1 MFLQAVIETVYY
13 FMLPKFTEDCNRLL
27 RNVAAV
33 WQIQRDAW
41 GSAHTACV
49 TQQCLHVN
57 WLSAND
63 SEETMATKLS
73 KFEPP
78 TADIISGERW
88 M

>member
-41 GSAHTACV
+41 GSAHTACR
-49 TQQCLHVN
+49 
-57 WLSAND
+57 S
-63 SEETMATKLS
+63 TMLARELTVCK
-73 KFEPP
+73 
-78 TADIISGERW
+78 
-88 M
+88 